1 MIAYQLSIRYKSGP
15 KNIVAAF
22 IIKSS
27 LSAKTP
33 RLIKEYL
40 IKKSYEEYSYDP
52 KIHLLSVDHVTSLS
66 SPDGENEDY
75 KLWETLKSLG
85 LWKKG
90 I

>member
-1 MIAYQLSIRYKSGP
+1 MIAYQLSIRYKGGP

-27 LSAKTP
+27 LSAKIP

-66 SPDGENEDY
+66 SPDGETEDY
-75 KLWETLKSLG
+75 NLWKALKSLG
-85 LWKKG
+85 LWKE
-90 I
+90 